1 MSKIS
6 QMYKIYINDTPLIL
20 ITAAEGAKK
29 LPGNNTNPV
38 HRYNGKVK
46 FLSNY
51 IDMLE
56 KTDRFESITLFAT
69 DFENM
74 IKDFTGL
81 YKTIDAAGGVVFNAK
96 QETLMIFRRGFWD
109 LPKGKIDPGE
119 TKEVAAVREVQEET
133 GIKNV
138 ELGDFLKK
146 TFHTYRTAKGKRI
159 LKRTYWYKMTTTDS
173 ELIPQTE
180 EDIEMAI
187 WRNAADSM
195 LGKPKMYGNI
205 KEVLELVV

>member
-1 MSKIS
+1 MSKFS

-29 LPGNNTNPV
+29 LPGDNINPI

-51 IDMLE
+51 VDMLE
-56 KTDRFESITLFAT
+56 KTGRFESITLFAT
-69 DFENM
+69 DFESM

-81 YKTIDAAGGVVFNAK
+81 YKTIDAAGGVVFNTK

-109 LPKGKIDPGE
+109 LPKGKIDEGE

-138 ELGDFLKK
+138 VLGDFLQK
-146 TFHTYRTAKGKRI
+146 TFHTYRTAKGKRV
-159 LKRTYWYKMTTTDS
+159 LKRTYWYKMTTTDM
-173 ELIPQTE
+173 ELTPETE
-180 EDIEMAI
+180 EDIEMAV

-195 LGKPKMYGNI
+195 LGRPKMFGNI
-205 KEVLELVV
+205 KEVLQLVI

>member
-1 MSKIS
+1 
-6 QMYKIYINDTPLIL
+6 MYKIYINDTPLIL
-20 ITAAEGAKK
+20 ITAAEGSQK
-29 LPGNNTNPV
+29 LPGTELNPV

-69 DFENM
+69 DFEGLL
-74 IKDFTGL
+74 KDFTGL
-81 YKTIDAAGGVVFNAK
+81 FKIIDAAGGVVFNENNEA
-96 QETLMIFRRGFWD
+96 LMIFRRGYWD

-138 ELGDFLKK
+138 TLGDFLTK
-146 TFHTYRTAKGKRI
+146 TFHTYRTGKGKRI
-159 LKRTYWYKMTTTDS
+159 LKRTYWYKMTTTDT
-173 ELIPQTE
+173 ELTPETE
-180 EDIEMAI
+180 EDIELAI
-187 WRNAADSM
+187 WRNVPDSL
-195 LGKPKMYGNI
+195 LGLPKMYGNI
-205 KEVLELVV
+205 RMVLEMV